1 MAPRNISLMKIPTAG
16 ISANK
21 MLERK
26 GQRLVNHVF
35 LQISQEFKALLVGH
49 STESL

>member
-1 MAPRNISLMKIPTAG
+1 MNISLTLMKIPTAG
-16 ISANK
+16 IGANK
-21 MLERK
+21 ILERK
-26 GQRLVNHVF
+26 GQRLVSHVF